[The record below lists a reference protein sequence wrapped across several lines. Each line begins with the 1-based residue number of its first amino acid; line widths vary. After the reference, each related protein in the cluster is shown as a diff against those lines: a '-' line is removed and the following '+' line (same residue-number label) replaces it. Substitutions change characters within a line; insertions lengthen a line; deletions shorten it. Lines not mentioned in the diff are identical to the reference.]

1 MADEQQPLE
10 LFRFADSVQSVSLRV
25 LPDKVRV
32 AFGREYREASLV
44 VASDFVSGQV
54 TVMVSAEE
62 VDEWERCLEA
72 LEREDGITWPE
83 NGRSAWIQVIPD
95 DPVEVTVS
103 DSPSSQVA
111 VEVPIE
117 VDEHWLEANRARLA
131 EVRRYLA
138 GRPPSQPARD
148 LA

>member
-54 TVMVSAEE
+54 TVMVSDEE

-83 NGRSAWIQVIPD
+83 NDRSAWIQVIPD